1 MTYGQLKS
9 EKFDK
14 ALEALIH
21 QACLSI
27 DGDYAEVWIPNSS
40 GSRIECS
47 PIWYG
52 RPEMQKLLTKFHSYS
67 QEITLPPSIDM
78 PGRIWVSQQPEWKK
92 DISSLPE
99 TVYLRSR
106 KATEV
111 GLKTALGFPIIAN
124 NTVVAVIIFH
134 IREIREYDQKIVEL
148 ISTFSNLGTLISNIS
163 TPTRLLDNQD
173 YFRLMV
179 ESNCDAVTIID
190 IGGNILYNNPVVE
203 EVLGYQP
210 QELIGKNLLNFVHPD
225 DFVLVIDKLTEI
237 IHNPKLTVKI
247 EARLYHNDGSW
258 HFYEMRIKDFL
269 RTSEVE
275 QIIVYSRDLSE
286 SKQEKLLLGQDFF
299 FAEEIIKNSR
309 YGIVKF
315 DVDYNCI
322 DWNPRIEQISGIS
335 RKDAIEKS
343 IFEILPF
350 TINDKKLKEN
360 NSCKSQII
368 NSNKAFSE
376 TINRTPVKT
385 EKEVLLECHYSPV
398 NDENNQFIGG
408 LITICEITENQEIDE
423 NKQEKEMLKDLLLE
437 HTPVAAVIF
446 DRDMRYLWASKRWL
460 TNKNLTEK
468 DIIGRTHYEI
478 FPNIDDRWQEIYTAC
493 LAGEVQK
500 GEEEQFLEAYDSL
513 EWIRWEIHPW
523 QNSKGEIG
531 GIIMFTEVITNY
543 KLAQK
548 ELVDINA
555 NLEQVL
561 DAATEVAI
569 IATDI
574 NGQITTFNSGAEKLL
589 GYSREEVVGKQ
600 NLTFFHQKSQLIE
613 HSKKLTQK
621 FNNPI
626 KDFDILVESAKQ
638 GISEPQ
644 EWHYVKKNGSDIL
657 VNLAIASE
665 RDSEGKIIGFIG
677 IATDITQQKQ
687 AETELKETEAVIRE
701 LYTVASETNL
711 DLDAILQRILS
722 IGRIRY
728 RTEIGIL
735 AKITEERY
743 EVVASQLPLGFPFP
757 IKAGDIT
764 NVKQTYC
771 SETIQK
777 NEPISFETAR
787 NSEWQN
793 HPAYAQTFFKLE
805 TYIGFRI
812 IVEGKI
818 YGTLSFASP
827 YPKEEPFKE
836 SDRHLLKLMAQ
847 WVGNQIERHSSKAAL
862 ENQIKQILLH
872 KQLTT
877 EIRSTLE
884 SEKIFQT
891 AVKLIGQT
899 FKVNRCLIYYYI
911 AEPSQQIPLV
921 AEYLELGYEPTQ
933 GLSLALKEN
942 DNLEK
947 VLAQDRAMSSKNT
960 YLEPLLMKDTEVCC
974 LLGVKSILAV
984 RTSYK
989 GKPNGVIVLHQCDR
1003 YRHWEDEEIDLL
1015 ESVAAQVGIAL
1026 AQADNLEQEKQR
1038 QMQLQ
1043 TENVE
1048 LEKAKQEAES
1058 ANRAKS
1064 EFLAMMSHEIR
1075 TPMNA
1080 IIGMTGLLLDTE
1092 LDSQQQ
1098 DFVDTI
1104 RNSSDSLLTIIND
1117 ILDFSKIESGKLELE
1132 DQPFNLRNCV
1142 ESALDLVA
1150 SQAGAKGLELVYII
1164 NQDTPEAIVGDVTRL
1179 RQILANLLSNAVKF
1193 TPRGEVIV
1201 SVNGKKWL
1209 SAHKELSQLKNSDNN
1224 QTNTN
1229 SVSKKI
1235 NTPFDNLYEIE
1246 FAVKDTGIGIP
1257 EKRLERL
1264 FKPFSQ
1270 IDASMTRQY
1279 GGTGLGLAISKRLSE
1294 AMGGNMWVE
1303 TEVGKGSTFH
1313 FTMTAMATET
1323 TTESDLKQLQ
1333 PELTGKKL
1341 LVVDDNATNRK
1352 ILTLQVKSWGMK
1364 VEAVESGAAALKLIR
1379 SGKKFDIAILD
1390 LQMPEMDG
1398 LTLAEQIQSIPDY
1411 QGLPLVML
1419 SSVGKLTSEEIA
1431 GRASFAAFVS
1441 KPIKQSNLYE
1451 MLVSVLGKQAIS
1463 FKPKTSEAKLI
1474 LSNEAEFRLLPL
1486 RILVAEDVV
1495 VNQKVALLVLERL
1508 GYRADVANNGLE
1520 ALEALRRQNYD
1531 IVFMDVQM
1539 PEMDGLEATRR
1550 ICQIFPEAKRPWI
1563 IAMTAHAMRGDREEC
1578 LEAGM
1583 NDYISKPVRVEALIK
1598 ALKNYITRN
1607 QNSGVR
1613 SQELGVRSQELEVRS
1628 QELEAGIDD
1637 LPITSQ
1643 NSELSTQ
1650 EVEVGID
1657 ELPISSQN
1665 SELRTQELEVRT
1677 QELGVG
1683 IDDLPISN
1691 QNSELRTQE
1700 LEVGID
1706 ELSISSQNSELR
1718 TQELEVGI
1726 DELSISSQNSE
1737 LRTQKVG
1744 VAAETEVDF
1753 TSDRVN
1759 QELIPEANVNLLENQ
1774 NQPESNINVPNN
1786 LASEEEE
1793 KSESSSSVDSFNEQ
1807 TSNLT
1812 IPPIDKLVF
1821 EYLKEQAAGG
1831 DEIILKE
1838 IINSYLE
1845 EAPQKREAI
1854 LAAIV
1859 AKNPV
1864 ELRNSSHA
1872 LKSLSLTMGANN
1884 LAELCGKL
1892 EAIGRMST
1900 TENAEELMK
1909 LIDQEYHTV
1918 KTALKSKI

>member
-1 MTYGQLKS
+1 MTYGQLQS
-9 EKFDK
+9 EKFDR
-14 ALEALIH
+14 ALKALIH

-27 DGDYAEVWIPNSS
+27 DGDYAEVWIPNNS

-52 RPEMQKLLTKFHSYS
+52 RPEIQKLLTKFHNYS

-92 DISSLPE
+92 DISGLPE
-99 TVYLRSR
+99 TVYLRTR

-124 NTVVAVIIFH
+124 NTVVAVIIFYL
-134 IREIREYDQKIVEL
+134 REIREYDRKIVEL
-148 ISTFSNLGTLISNIS
+148 ISSFSNLGTLISNIS
-163 TPTRLLDNQD
+163 TPTRLLDHHN

-210 QELIGKNLLNFVHPD
+210 QELIGKNLLNFVHQD
-225 DFVLVIDKLTEI
+225 DFLLVINKLTEI
-237 IHNPKLTVKI
+237 IHNPKLTVKV

-258 HFYEMRIKDFL
+258 HFYEIRIKDFL

-275 QIIVYSRDLSE
+275 QIIVYIRDISGL
-286 SKQEKLLLGQDFF
+286 KQEKLLLGHDFF

-315 DVDYNCI
+315 DVNYNCI

-350 TINDKKLKEN
+350 TINEKKLKEN
-360 NSCKSQII
+360 YCCKWQII
-368 NSNKAFSE
+368 NSKQAFSE
-376 TINRTPVKT
+376 IINRTPVNT
-385 EKEVLLECHYSPV
+385 ENEILLQCHYSPV

-408 LITICEITENQEIDE
+408 LITICEITEKQDIDQ
-423 NKQEKEMLKDLLLE
+423 NKQEKEMFKDLLVE
-437 HTPVAAVIF
+437 YTPVAAVIF

-460 TNKNLTEK
+460 TDNNFTEK
-468 DIIGRTHYEI
+468 DIIGRSHYEI
-478 FPNIDDRWQEIYTAC
+478 FPDIDDRWQQIYRTC
-493 LAGEVQK
+493 LAGAVQK
-500 GEEEQFLEAYDSL
+500 SEEEQLRKVDGSL
-513 EWIRWEIHPW
+513 EWIRWEMHPW

-548 ELVDINA
+548 ELADINA
-555 NLEQVL
+555 NLQQVL

-589 GYSREEVVGKQ
+589 GYSSEEVVGKQ

-613 HSKKLTQK
+613 RGKELTQK
-621 FNNPI
+621 FNHPI
-626 KDFDILVESAKQ
+626 KDFDILVESVKQ
-638 GISEPQ
+638 GIYEPQ
-644 EWHYVKKNGSDIL
+644 EWHYIKKDGSDIL
-657 VNLAIASE
+657 VSLVITSE
-665 RDSEGKIIGFIG
+665 RDSEGKIVGFVG

-687 AETELKETEAVIRE
+687 AETELKETEAIIRC
-701 LYTVASETNL
+701 LYTVAAETNL
-711 DLDAILQRILS
+711 DLDAILQRILGM
-722 IGRIRY
+722 GRIRY

-757 IKAGDIT
+757 IKSGDTI

-777 NEPISFETAR
+777 NEPISFESAG
-787 NSEWQN
+787 NSEWQH

-805 TYIGFRI
+805 TYIGFRVM
-812 IVEGKI
+812 VEGKI

-827 YPKEEPFKE
+827 YPKQKPFKE
-836 SDRHLLKLMAQ
+836 SDRQILKLMAQ
-847 WVGNQIERHSSKAAL
+847 WVGNQIERYSSKAAL
-862 ENQIKQILLH
+862 EKQIKQILLH

-877 EIRSTLE
+877 EIRSTLD

-891 AVKLIGQT
+891 AVTLIGQT
-899 FKVNRCLIYYYI
+899 FTVNRCLIYYYMS
-911 AEPSQQIPLV
+911 EPSPQIPLV
-921 AEYLELGYEPTQ
+921 VEYLEPGYESMR
-933 GLSLALKEN
+933 GLSLVLKEN
-942 DNLEK
+942 HALEK
-947 VLAQDRAMSSKNT
+947 VLAQDKALSSDNS
-960 YLEPLLMKDTEVCC
+960 YLKPLLMKDKDVCC
-974 LLGVKSILAV
+974 LLGIKSILAV

-1003 YRHWEDEEIDLL
+1003 HRHWEDEEIDLL

-1026 AQADNLEQEKQR
+1026 AQADHLKQEKQR
-1038 QMQLQ
+1038 QIQLQ
-1043 TENVE
+1043 SENLE
-1048 LEKAKQEAES
+1048 LEKAKQDAET

-1080 IIGMTGLLLDTE
+1080 IIGMTGLLLDTK
-1092 LDSQQQ
+1092 LDSQQY

-1104 RNSSDSLLTIIND
+1104 RHSSDSLLTIIND

-1132 DQPFNLRNCV
+1132 DQPFNLRTCV

-1164 NQDTPEAIVGDVTRL
+1164 DRGTPEAIVGDVTRL

-1193 TPRGEVIV
+1193 TATGEVFV
-1201 SVNGKKWL
+1201 SVNGKNWL
-1209 SAHKELSQLKNSDNN
+1209 SAHRELSQIKHTDNN
-1224 QTNTN
+1224 QTKTN
-1229 SVSKKI
+1229 SVSHKI
-1235 NTPFDNLYEIE
+1235 HTPVDNLYEIE

-1257 EKRLERL
+1257 EERLERL
-1264 FKPFSQ
+1264 FQPFSQ
-1270 IDASMTRQY
+1270 IDASMTRKY

-1303 TEVGKGSTFH
+1303 SAVGRGSTFH
-1313 FTMTAMATET
+1313 FSMIAMATEI
-1323 TTESDLKQLQ
+1323 TTEYNLKQLQ
-1333 PELTGKKL
+1333 PELSGKKL

-1352 ILTLQVKSWGMK
+1352 IITLQVQSWGMK
-1364 VEAVESGAAALKLIR
+1364 VKAVESGAAALKLIS
-1379 SGKKFDIAILD
+1379 SGEKFDLAILD

-1398 LTLAEQIQSIPDY
+1398 LTLAEKIQSIPDY

-1441 KPIKQSNLYE
+1441 KPIKQSSLYE
-1451 MLVSVLGKQAIS
+1451 MLVSVLETQAIS
-1463 FKPKTSEAKLI
+1463 FKPKTSEAKSI
-1474 LSNEAEFRLLPL
+1474 LSNEVEFTLPL
-1486 RILVAEDVV
+1486 RILIVEDVV

-1520 ALEALRRQNYD
+1520 ALEALRRQHYD

-1607 QNSGVR
+1607 QESGVR
-1613 SQELGVRSQELEVRS
+1613 TQNSEFRTQELEVRS
-1628 QELEAGIDD
+1628 QEVEAGIDD

-1643 NSELSTQ
+1643 NSELR
-1650 EVEVGID
+1650 I
-1657 ELPISSQN
+1657 QN
-1665 SELRTQELEVRT
+1665 SGVRS

-1683 IDDLPISN
+1683 IDDLPITS
-1691 QNSELRTQE
+1691 QNSGVRS
-1700 LEVGID
+1700 LEVGVGID
-1706 ELSISSQNSELR
+1706 DLSITSQNSELR
-1718 TQELEVGI
+1718 TQE
-1726 DELSISSQNSE
+1726 
-1737 LRTQKVG
+1737 VG
-1744 VAAETEVDF
+1744 VAAETEVDL

-1786 LASEEEE
+1786 LASQEEE

-1812 IPPIDKLVF
+1812 NPPIDKLVF

-1831 DEIILKE
+1831 DKSILKE

-1854 LAAIV
+1854 IAAIV

-1909 LIDQEYHTV
+1909 LIDQEYHRV